1 MNNCTH
7 VKRVLLFKCKKTH
20 ERYFVR
26 MDDEWFKR
34 LVAEIDAHPD
44 SRRAISLRAGFSDTY
59 LHQMITYEK
68 HPSVSRFIAICD
80 AIGKDPVEVLTGIKS
95 SPELAKAVQMFGA
108 MPQDQRKA
116 LLAMLETVQPGTQPA
131 NEKNDAAPAD

>member
-1 MNNCTH
+1 MNNCTD
-7 VKRVLLFKCKKTH
+7 VKRVLLFKCKKSH
-20 ERYFVR
+20 GSYFVQ

-80 AIGKDPVEVLTGIKS
+80 AIGKDPVEILTGVKS
-95 SPELAKAVQMFGA
+95 NAETAKAVQMFAA
-108 MPQDQRKA
+108 MPPDQRKA
-116 LLAMLETVQPGTQPA
+116 FLAMLATVRPGNAEDQKERDPH
-131 NEKNDAAPAD
+131 PAD